1 MWNRLRALIN
11 LDTFFT
17 GCGIYYE
24 MLVAMGLAPASHG
37 SLSSADVALEP
48 SISSADMAGI
58 DALTHGG
65 TAPQLVVSILP
76 IDQWA
81 IRG

>member
-37 SLSSADVALEP
+37 SLSSADVVPEP
-48 SISSADMAGI
+48 SISFADMAGI
-58 DALTHGG
+58 G
-65 TAPQLVVSILP
+65 APPPVGAAPHRAVSILP

-81 IRG
+81 IRS